1 MMTNMI
7 TMLLFVMM
15 VGKKGYD
22 DGKNDD
28 ERENDDDDNN
38 DTDDNHDFDVA
49 VGYGGWRRRF

>member
-1 MMTNMI
+1 
-7 TMLLFVMM
+7 MM